1 MKDQVLALLKR
12 SEDYLSGE
20 AISRL
25 LGVSRTAVWKQVN
38 NLRDEG
44 YRIDSQRNSG
54 YRLTSVPDKLYP
66 GEIQPSLH
74 TAILGREIL
83 HFETLDSTNR
93 LARQEADKGCQEG
106 TVVVAEEQTAGRGRL
121 GRQWYSPKQ
130 SGIWMSVVLR
140 PRIVPA
146 EAPKITLVAA
156 VAVAAAL
163 RDAGFSPRIK
173 WPNDLLLA
181 GKKVCGIY
189 TEMKADPDQVL
200 YLVLGIGINVSEQS
214 FPAELADTATSLR
227 LASGTETIS
236 RPAMAALVLDRL
248 EEFYRLFLE
257 QGFAGIRAEW
267 KAYSLNLG
275 RDVLVRTLQTVISG
289 RAVDIDDQG
298 MLLVAG
304 DDGILHRI
312 AAGDVTLRPE

>member
-74 TAILGREIL
+74 TAVLGREIL

-304 DDGILHRI
+304 DDGVLHRI